1 MKKFKVTVNG
11 QSYEVEVEEI
21 GSVTAAAPVPAAAT
35 SASAVPAATPVSA
48 APAVTPAAVK
58 APAATAPKEPLP
70 EGAPTIKAPMPG
82 KISALKAKPG
92 QTVARG
98 DVVVVLE
105 AMKMQNDITAPQDG
119 TIVELRVQVGDSV
132 KTGDI
137 LVVLK

>member
-35 SASAVPAATPVSA
+35 PANAV
-48 APAVTPAAVK
+48 
-58 APAATAPKEPLP
+58 PAATAPKEPIP

-82 KISALKAKPG
+82 KISALKAEPG

>member
-35 SASAVPAATPVSA
+35 PASAVPAV
-48 APAVTPAAVK
+48 
-58 APAATAPKEPLP
+58 TAPKEPIP

-82 KISALKAKPG
+82 KISALKAEPG

>member
-35 SASAVPAATPVSA
+35 PASAVPAATPVSA
-48 APAVTPAAVK
+48 

-82 KISALKAKPG
+82 KISALKAEPG

>member
-35 SASAVPAATPVSA
+35 PVSA

-58 APAATAPKEPLP
+58 APAATAPKEPIP

-82 KISALKAKPG
+82 KISALKAEPG

>member
-48 APAVTPAAVK
+48 APA
-58 APAATAPKEPLP
+58 ATAPKEPLP

-82 KISALKAKPG
+82 KISALKAEPG